1 MVGVSV
7 RALVGGGMVGGVMR
21 LGVRSAWR
29 RWFVVAQAHIRGAQS
44 DLGVAIPVQSG
55 ACTCEWQIY
64 LQSARLGF
72 EPCAAY
78 VLHQAL
84 VEAGL
89 MLRQY
94 LILLD
99 FGFVCD
105 GLEDCFTCAA
115 VVGA

>member
-1 MVGVSV
+1 M
-7 RALVGGGMVGGVMR
+7 
-21 LGVRSAWR
+21 AWQ
-29 RWFVVAQAHIRGAQS
+29 F
-44 DLGVAIPVQSG
+44 
-55 ACTCEWQIY
+55 
-64 LQSARLGF
+64 
-72 EPCAAY
+72 
-78 VLHQAL
+78 VLHHAL

>member
-1 MVGVSV
+1 MWWVVWC
-7 RALVGGGMVGGVMR
+7 APPGGGGLSSHRHISEGHS
-21 LGVRSAWR
+21 LILAWQ
-29 RWFVVAQAHIRGAQS
+29 F
-44 DLGVAIPVQSG
+44 
-55 ACTCEWQIY
+55 
-64 LQSARLGF
+64 
-72 EPCAAY
+72 
-78 VLHQAL
+78 VLHHAL

>member
-1 MVGVSV
+1 MWWVVWCDLEC
-7 RALVGGGMVGGVMR
+7 APPGGGGLSSHRHISEGHS
-21 LGVRSAWR
+21 LILAWQ
-29 RWFVVAQAHIRGAQS
+29 F
-44 DLGVAIPVQSG
+44 
-55 ACTCEWQIY
+55 
-64 LQSARLGF
+64 
-72 EPCAAY
+72 

-99 FGFVCD
+99 LGFVCD
-105 GLEDCFTCAA
+105 GLEDRLACAA